1 MRSGAVVGLK
11 QLIKY
16 ADAVIKEA
24 DKVCRAQA
32 CKGSTAV
39 TGFTEFT
46 DKASHQSK
54 CATALLRM

>member
-1 MRSGAVVGLK
+1 MGLK